1 MHVEITRFDGG
12 LRLKPFPPYLAR
24 YLKYHHREM
33 QTIQYRKE
41 CVFVEKLLYA
51 QDASGYAFTLPG
63 FFSAIVGLIHRYHD
77 TYGVEDLRTPLPPTD
92 WNRIRQ
98 FKLRD
103 YQVPLVAELILKGEQ
118 DSGVINAAGGI
129 GKTHLA
135 AVTYAAW
142 NQLNTV
148 LAIPLKEVVRQTYQ
162 KFKTFFPEKHVG
174 IVGDGMNDLSNDI
187 TITTFKSLKNC
198 ALEKCQLLLVDEMQ
212 SCGSPT
218 FRNCMEQVKPI
229 RMFGYSA
236 TTDGLFNNSDKLL
249 IGLFGEDLIYFPY
262 TEAEGVDAVVPGVVY
277 MFNMPKDFTIPEYS
291 TIENKLK
298 HGIKSCEVR
307 HEMLGEVCKHIPPDW
322 QTIIFVD
329 HVKDH
334 LIPLYKYLPTSTKY
348 LHRESSKK
356 SVGSFALTDKEQ
368 KNISE
373 GFARNEFQYLMA
385 TDAFRAGVDI
395 PNCRV
400 VIQASGGSSKVEVL
414 QEALR
419 GSRILPAETREKYNL
434 TEKTHFILVDFMDN
448 HDSVLHGMAK
458 KRTQY
463 YKEQGWH
470 VHVVDSITQVDWYQ
484 KNLNTQRTL

>member
-1 MHVEITRFDGG
+1 MHIEITRFDGG
-12 LRLKPFPPYLAR
+12 IRLTPFPPYLAK

-33 QTIQYRKE
+33 QTIQYRRE

-51 QDASGYAFTLPG
+51 LDGTGYAFTLPG
-63 FFSAIVGLIHRYHD
+63 FFKKITDLIHRQHD
-77 TYGVEDLRTPLPPTD
+77 TYSVVELRTPLPPTD
-92 WNRIRQ
+92 WERIKQ
-98 FKLRD
+98 FKLRE
-103 YQVPLVAELILKGEQ
+103 YQIPLVAELILKGEQ
-118 DSGVINAAGGI
+118 ESGVINAAGGI

-142 NQLNTV
+142 NQLNTI
-148 LAIPLKEVVRQTYQ
+148 LAIPLKEVVRQAYQ

-218 FRNCMEQVKPI
+218 FRNCTELVKPI
-229 RMFGYSA
+229 RMFGFSA
-236 TTDGLFNNSDKLL
+236 TTDGLFNNTDKLL

-262 TEAEGVDAVVPGVVY
+262 TEAEDANAVVPGVVY
-277 MFNMPKDFTIPEYS
+277 MVKMPENFTITNFA
-291 TIENKLK
+291 TIENKFK
-298 HGIKSCEVR
+298 HGIKNCDKR
-307 HEMLGEVCKHIPPDW
+307 HEILGDACKHIPTDW

-334 LIPLYKYLPTSTKY
+334 LIPLYKYLPTETKY

-356 SVGSFALTDKEQ
+356 SVGSFALTEKEQ
-368 KNISE
+368 RKISE
-373 GFARNEFQYLMA
+373 SFANNEFQYLIA

-400 VIQASGGSSKVEVL
+400 VVQASGGSSKVEVL

-419 GSRILPAETREKYNL
+419 GSRILPEETRAKYGL
-434 TEKTHFILVDFMDN
+434 TPKTHFMLVDLMDN
-448 HDSVLHGMAK
+448 HDPVLEGMAK
-458 KRTQY
+458 KRIQY
-463 YKEQGWH
+463 YKEQGWK
-470 VHVVDSITQVDWYQ
+470 VHTVDSVDQIDWFQ
-484 KNLNTQRTL
+484 DKTNL

>member
-1 MHVEITRFDGG
+1 MLIEITRFDGG
-12 LRLKPFPPYLAR
+12 LRLAPFPPYLAK

-33 QTIQYRKE
+33 QTIQYRRE

-51 QDASGYAFTLPG
+51 TDGAGQAFTLPG
-63 FFSAIVGLIHRYHD
+63 FFSKIVGLIHKYHD
-77 TYGVEDLRTPLPPTD
+77 TYSVQDLRTPLPATD
-92 WNRIRQ
+92 WERIKK

-103 YQVPLVAELILKGEQ
+103 YQIPLVADLILKGEQ
-118 DSGVINAAGGI
+118 NSGVVNAAGGI

-142 NQLNTV
+142 NQLNTI

-162 KFKTFFPEKHVG
+162 KFKTFFPEKHIG
-174 IVGDGMNDLSNDI
+174 IVGDGMNDLSEDI

-198 ALEKCQLLLVDEMQ
+198 ALEKCKLLLVDEMQ

-218 FRNCMEQVKPI
+218 FRNCMELVKPI
-229 RMFGYSA
+229 RMFGFSA
-236 TTDGLFNNSDKLL
+236 TTDGLFNNTDKLL
-249 IGLFGEDLIYFPY
+249 IGLFGEDLVYFPY
-262 TEAEGVDAVVPGVVY
+262 TEAEDVDAVVPGVVY
-277 MFNMPKDFTIPEYS
+277 MLNMPPDYTMPSYA

-298 HGIKSCEVR
+298 HGIKNCEKR
-307 HEMLGEVCKHIPPDW
+307 HEILGDACKHIPEAW

-334 LIPLYKYLPTSTKY
+334 LIPLYKYLPPETQY

-356 SVGSFALTDKEQ
+356 AVGSFALTEKQQ
-368 KNISE
+368 KKISE
-373 GFARNEFQYLMA
+373 SFANNEFQYLIA

-400 VIQASGGSSKVEVL
+400 VVQASGGSSKVEVL

-419 GSRILPAETREKYNL
+419 GSRILPEETRAKYNL
-434 TEKTHFILVDFMDN
+434 TNKTHFILIDLMDN
-448 HDSVLHGMAK
+448 HDDVLHGMAK
-458 KRTQY
+458 KRIQY
-463 YKEQGWH
+463 YKEQGWT
-470 VHVVDSITQVDWYQ
+470 VHIVDAIDQIDWLQ
-484 KNLNTQRTL
+484 QNTHKI